1 MINKFLYILLFLI
14 GQSLSSHLVLGQTI
28 TISGPSTGQVCTSD
42 NFSITVNSNTRIWF
56 FLDVSDDL
64 GSNWVLDNSRKAI
77 GGTSPN
83 FISVI
88 SGLNISQTRRY
99 RLRYTTDNP
108 AVNPNG
114 TYYNLPQTLDIT
126 NYTTPYVSNISG
138 IVTCG
143 GTAFS
148 VTPLDGS
155 NSNIIPVGT
164 KYTWIIATPN
174 ANLTGATDQSLSQ
187 SIISQT
193 LTNTSITP
201 QLISYSVTPIT
212 VNNCLGDPFS
222 INVTVNPTP
231 QIGTL
236 TSTVICSDATLS
248 FTPVNVTNG
257 IIPDGTTYTWTVDP
271 NSNVTGQSDISS
283 SQSSI
288 GLSQTLRN
296 TTTTLQTVVYRV
308 TPKSSL
314 NCSGTPF
321 TLNVPVNPIP
331 YIDNKSDAICSN
343 TAFTFTPADGDK
355 IPPGTTY
362 SWTVA
367 SNTSVTGQSNQTNQT
382 SISQTLRNNNST
394 SQQTVVYTVTP
405 RSAEGCDGPTFTITI
420 TITPTPIITK
430 KTPTVCSGGSFFI
443 QPANGV
449 DNDIVPPGTAYTWT
463 VATNAYVT
471 GQTNQPVGQLSI
483 AQSSLVNLTNT
494 DKHLIYTVTS
504 TNANGCDATTFEI
517 DVTVVPTAIIGPKSQ
532 TICSNQPFS
541 VTPTNG
547 GGDIVLV
554 DTRYTWTVA
563 DNPNVTGDLNETTP
577 QLSVSQTLINTTIV
591 PQTVVYTATS
601 NSTNGC
607 ASTTFEVTVVVNPS
621 PQIGNKIPA
630 AICSGLPFS
639 VLPINGVNGDR
650 VPVNTTYTWT
660 VSVNNNIT
668 GQSDVNSGQSS
679 ITQTLTNISA
689 SVQTLT
695 YTVTPQS
702 PGCSGSS
709 FSITIEV
716 NPRPSIVANT
726 AAICSG
732 SAFSITPVTGS
743 GELVPI
749 GTTYSWVVS
758 TNSNITGQSNLN
770 GQSSIGQT
778 LTNLSNTNQILTYT
792 VTPISSLGCEGA
804 SFTVSVTIKP
814 GATIANK
821 NLPICSETTFD
832 GTPTNFTDIVPAS
845 TTYTWTVTNNS
856 NITGATNTNAPQG
869 SIGQLL
875 TNTSS
880 ATQSVTYTVLPTL
893 ANGCTAPTFIIIVN
907 VNPKPAIANI
917 TSLTGPEI
925 CSGSSFSV
933 TPSDGTDN
941 VPAGTK
947 YTWTVSSSTF
957 LSGQSDINIGQTNV
971 GQVLTN
977 LTNIN
982 RSLIYNITPTTQPGC
997 VGTVFQLTVTVKPTA
1012 TVYNKSEIICSEASF
1027 LLTPTNDGTDIIPSN
1042 TTYTWVP
1049 TLNANITGASTQ
1061 NVGQTNITQ
1070 TLTNLTSGIQTQTY
1084 IVTPILQ
1091 NSCTAASFTASIIV
1105 KPKPRVANMVET
1117 VCSVTPFSANPM
1129 DGVGTNLVP
1138 LNTLY
1143 TWIVGDNGNLLGQ
1156 SDQSIPQV
1164 NIRQTLSNS
1173 TSITHTIYYTVSPSA
1188 ESCSGPQF
1196 TLRVDVKATPNITAY
1211 TPEICSGNS
1220 FNVLPTNVGNIVP
1233 AGTTF
1238 TWNVVS
1244 NPDINGYANQLTG
1257 LDRINQ
1263 TLNNL
1268 KNTNQTL
1275 NYNVTATT
1283 LESCASNFNI
1293 SVTVKPTSVIAN
1305 KTAAICTGNFFDVTP
1320 VNGAD
1325 IVPAGT
1331 TYTWTV
1337 LPNSNING
1345 EVNQNTTVASI
1356 RQLLSNTSPNVQ
1368 TVNYSISSILNN
1380 GCTGANFLANIT
1392 VNPLP
1397 IVTINA
1403 TSRSVCAGDAVA
1415 LSGLGAQSYSWDNG
1429 ISNGVSFIP
1438 SSTLLFTVTGT
1449 DLNGC
1454 VNTASETVVVNPHPL
1469 VTVPL
1474 ATVDRCG
1481 TGAIVLTAATDFG
1494 TVKWYDLSSGGLEVG
1509 VGNNLNIASI
1519 STSTSYYA
1527 DALSSAG
1534 CYAMTRKQVNAV
1546 VKEIPTISTI
1556 ENNFNCGPGSISLK
1570 ASPTAGIVNWYANST
1585 GGSSLRSG
1593 ITYTTP
1599 NIAKTTTYYVDATNN
1614 NCTSL
1619 NRVAVVATV
1628 DTIPIIATTNPL
1640 PVCFPLTQDITNAAS
1655 ITLANS
1661 AISYSYWKDISATI
1675 PISSPASIAVS
1686 DTYYIKASDSYNCFD
1701 IKPVNVVIN
1710 PLPPSPIVNTISYCQ
1725 NDIPASLI
1733 AEPLLAHS
1741 LKWYETNAT
1750 GGVPSVLANI
1760 PNTNIVGNQ
1769 NFYVS
1774 QVNNLTT
1781 CESPRASLR
1790 VTTFALPNI
1799 TITSSANPI
1808 CYADSLTLTAS
1819 GAVNYLWDKGVIN
1832 NARFKIL
1839 VSDRYTV
1846 IGTDLNGCKNTAYV
1860 DQLVNPLPIV
1870 KPLLGS
1876 VIVCAGSNISLLNN
1890 VFLGQAPYQFK
1901 IISNSVSISSNTA
1914 GILFAN
1920 MEGLATIYYRV
1931 VDAYGCMSENSTPF
1945 KVKVDEPVKPKI
1957 FFQEAFYDFN
1967 TIIKTKVDS
1976 GYSVYDWSPKM
1987 NLNLYNDKD
1996 PIFRG
2001 FNNLTYSLYRL
2012 DTASKCSVTD
2022 TYNITIAT
2030 NFIYDLPNAFTP
2042 NSDGLNDVIKSIY
2055 NSGIASLNF
2064 LRIYNRNGNIVFQ
2077 TSSLSAGW
2085 DGRVKGVEQESDAYY
2100 WTAEYVTKKSETFR
2114 KSGSF
2119 LLIK

>member
-1 MINKFLYILLFLI
+1 M
-14 GQSLSSHLVLGQTI
+14 T
-28 TISGPSTGQVCTSD
+28 GPATGQVCTSD
-42 NFSITVNSNTRIWF
+42 NFSITVNSNTKIWF
-56 FLDVSDDL
+56 FLDVSDDF
-64 GSNWVLDNSRKAI
+64 GSTWAEDNSRKAI

-108 AVNPNG
+108 AVIPNG

-126 NYTTPYVSNISG
+126 NYTTPYVNNITG

-148 VTPLDGS
+148 VTPTDGS
-155 NSNIIPVGT
+155 GNIIPAGT

-174 ANLTGATDQSLSQ
+174 ANLNGSSDQTISQ
-187 SIISQT
+187 NSISQT
-193 LTNTSITP
+193 LVNATITP

-222 INVTVNPTP
+222 IDITVNPTP

-236 TSTVICSDATLS
+236 TSTVICSDQTLS
-248 FTPVNVTNG
+248 FTPANITNG
-257 IIPDGTTYTWTVDP
+257 IIPAGTTYTWTVDP
-271 NSNVTGQSDISS
+271 NPNVTGESDITS

-296 TTTTLQTVVYRV
+296 TTTTLQTVVYHV

-314 NCSGTPF
+314 NCTGAIF
-321 TLNVPVNPIP
+321 TLNVPVNPRP
-331 YIDNKSDAICSN
+331 YIDNKSYSICSN
-343 TAFTFTPADGDK
+343 NAFTFSPALGDK
-355 IPPGTTY
+355 IPTGTTY

-367 SNTSVTGQSNQTNQT
+367 SNTNVTGQSNQTNQT
-382 SISQTLRNNNST
+382 SISQNLINNTT
-394 SQQTVVYTVTP
+394 SQQIVVYTVTP
-405 RSAEGCDGPTFTITI
+405 RSADGCDGPTFTITI

-430 KTPTVCSGGSFFI
+430 KTPIVCSGGNFFI
-443 QPANGV
+443 QPVNGV

-463 VATNAYVT
+463 VATNTNLT

-483 AQSSLVNLTNT
+483 SQSSLVNLTNT
-494 DKHLIYTVTS
+494 DQHLIYTVTS
-504 TNANGCDATTFEI
+504 TTANGCAPTTFEI
-517 DVTVVPTAIIGPKSQ
+517 DVTVVPTAVIGPKNQ
-532 TICSNQPFS
+532 TICSNDQFS
-541 VTPTNG
+541 VTPVNG
-547 GGDIVLV
+547 GGDIVLAG
-554 DTRYTWTVA
+554 TRYTWTVV
-563 DNPNVTGDLNETTP
+563 DNPNVTGDINETTP
-577 QLSVSQTLINTTIV
+577 QLSISQTLINTTII

-607 ASTTFEVTVVVNPS
+607 ASTNFTVTIVVNPS

-630 AICSGLPFS
+630 AICSGLSFS
-639 VLPINGVNGDR
+639 VLPINGVDGDR

-668 GQSDVNSGQSS
+668 GQSDVNSAQSS

-689 SVQTLT
+689 SVQSLT
-695 YTVTPQS
+695 YTVTPRS
-702 PGCSGSS
+702 PGCTGSS
-709 FSITIEV
+709 FLITVEV
-716 NPRPSIVANT
+716 NPRPSIVNKT
-726 AAICSG
+726 PAAICSG
-732 SAFSITPVTGS
+732 SAFSVTPLTGS

-749 GTTYSWVVS
+749 GTNYSWVVS
-758 TNSNITGQSNLN
+758 TNTNVTGQSNLN

-778 LTNLSNTNQILTYT
+778 LTNLSNTDQILTYT
-792 VTPISSLGCEGA
+792 VTPISSLGCQGA
-804 SFTVSVTIKP
+804 SFTVTVTIKP

-821 NLPICSETTFD
+821 NLTICSETTFD

-869 SIGQLL
+869 SVGQFL

-880 ATQSVTYTVLPTL
+880 AAQSVTYTVLPTL
-893 ANGCTAPTFIIIVN
+893 SNGCAASSFTIIVN

-917 TSLTGPEI
+917 TSLTGPAI

-933 TPSDGTDN
+933 TPTDGTDN

-947 YTWTVSSSTF
+947 YTWSVSGSTF
-957 LSGQSDINIGQTNV
+957 ISGQSNVNIGQISV

-982 RSLIYNITPTTQPGC
+982 RSLIYTITPTTQPGC
-997 VGTVFQLTVTVKPTA
+997 VGAVFQLTVTVKPTA
-1012 TVYNKSEIICSEASF
+1012 TVSNKSQIICSEAAF
-1027 LLTPTNDGTDIIPSN
+1027 LLTPINDGTDIIPTN

-1049 TLNANITGASTQ
+1049 TLNTNITGASTQ
-1061 NVGQTNITQ
+1061 NVGQTNINQ

-1084 IVTPILQ
+1084 IVTPVLE
-1091 NSCTAASFTASIIV
+1091 NGCNAASFTASITV
-1105 KPKPRVANMVET
+1105 KPKPRVANTVEA
-1117 VCSVTPFSANPM
+1117 VCSVTPFSASPM

-1138 LNTLY
+1138 ANTLY
-1143 TWIVGDNGNLLGQ
+1143 TWIVGSNGNLLGQ
-1156 SDQSIPQV
+1156 SDQTIPQA
-1164 NIRQTLSNS
+1164 NIGQTLSNS
-1173 TSITHTIYYTVSPSA
+1173 TSITQTIYYTVSPSA
-1188 ESCSGPQF
+1188 ASCSGPQF

-1244 NPDINGYANQLTG
+1244 NPDINGYSNQLTG

-1268 KNTNQTL
+1268 KNTNQIL

-1293 SVTVKPTSVIAN
+1293 AVTVKPTSVIAN
-1305 KTAAICTGNFFDVTP
+1305 KTAAICTGNFFNVTP

-1337 LPNSNING
+1337 LPNANING
-1345 EVNQNTTVASI
+1345 EENQNTAVANI
-1356 RQLLSNTSPNVQ
+1356 RQQLSNTSPNVQ
-1368 TVNYSISSILNN
+1368 TVNYTVSSILNN
-1380 GCTGANFLANIT
+1380 GCTGAIFLANIN

-1403 TSRSVCAGDAVA
+1403 TSSSICAGDAVT
-1415 LSGLGAQSYSWDNG
+1415 LSGSGAQSYSWDNG

-1438 SSTLLFTVTGT
+1438 SSTLLYTVTGS

-1454 VNTASETVVVNPHPL
+1454 VNTASQTVVVNPHPI

-1474 ATVDRCG
+1474 TTVDRCG

-1494 TVKWYDLSSGGLEVG
+1494 TVKWYDLSTGGVEIG
-1509 VGNNLNIASI
+1509 VGNNLNIATI
-1519 STSTSYYA
+1519 STSTSFYA

-1534 CYAMTRKQVNAV
+1534 CYAITRKQVNAV

-1556 ENNFNCGPGSISLK
+1556 DNNFNCGPGSITLK
-1570 ASPTAGIVNWYANST
+1570 ALPTAGVVNWYANST

-1593 ITYTTP
+1593 TTYTTP

-1628 DTIPIIATTNPL
+1628 DTIPIIAVTNPL
-1640 PVCFPLTQDITNAAS
+1640 PVCFPLTQDITNSAN
-1655 ITLANS
+1655 IVLANS

-1675 PISSPASIAVS
+1675 PISSPGAIPASG
-1686 DTYYIKASDSYNCFD
+1686 TYYIKASDSYNCFD
-1701 IKPVNVVIN
+1701 IKPVNVIIN
-1710 PLPPSPIVNTISYCQ
+1710 SLPPSPIVNPISYCQ
-1725 NDIPASLI
+1725 NDLPVSLI
-1733 AEPLLAHS
+1733 AQPLLAHS

-1750 GGVPSVLANI
+1750 GGVPSALANV
-1760 PNTNIVGNQ
+1760 PKTNIVGNQ
-1769 NFYVS
+1769 NYYVS

-1781 CESPRASLR
+1781 CESPRASLK

-1819 GAVNYLWDKGVIN
+1819 GAVNYIWDKGVIN
-1832 NARFKIL
+1832 NVRFKI
-1839 VSDRYTV
+1839 VASDRYTV

-1860 DQLVNPLPIV
+1860 DQVVNPLPV
-1870 KPLLGS
+1870 VQPLLGS
-1876 VIVCAGSNISLLNN
+1876 VIVCQGASISLLNN
-1890 VFLGQAPYQFK
+1890 VSVGLPPYQFT
-1901 IISNSVSISSNTA
+1901 INSDSASVTSNNA
-1914 GILFAN
+1914 GILFAKK
-1920 MEGLATIYYRV
+1920 GGVATIYYNV
-1931 VDAYGCMSENSTPF
+1931 KDAYGCVSENSVPF
-1945 KVKVDEPVKPKI
+1945 KIKVFDPVKPKI

-1987 NLNLYNDKD
+1987 NLNFYNDKD
-1996 PIFRG
+1996 PTFRG
-2001 FNNLTYSLYRL
+2001 YSDISYALYRQ
-2012 DTASKCSVTD
+2012 DPTSNCSVID
-2022 TYNITIAT
+2022 TYNITVTT
-2030 NFIYDLPNAFTP
+2030 NFIFDLPNAFTP

-2064 LRIYNRNGNIVFQ
+2064 LKIYNRKGNIVFQ
-2077 TSSLSAGW
+2077 TTQLTAGW
-2085 DGRVKGVEQESDAYY
+2085 DGRVKGIEQESDAYF
-2100 WTAEYVTKKSETFR
+2100 WTAEYVTKKNETLR
-2114 KSGSF
+2114 RSGSF